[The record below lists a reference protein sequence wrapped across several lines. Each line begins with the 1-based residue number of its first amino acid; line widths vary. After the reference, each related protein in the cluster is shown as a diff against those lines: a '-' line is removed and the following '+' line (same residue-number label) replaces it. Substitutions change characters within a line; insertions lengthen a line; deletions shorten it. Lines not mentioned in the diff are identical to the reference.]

1 MSAIFSSIVDVEFDK
16 FVPDHC
22 QDNLCEI
29 QSAAAGQPA
38 SPHITRRSAVWTV
51 NQVVMVSQ
59 IVMMEVFIILA
70 GHWQK

>member
-38 SPHITRRSAVWTV
+38 SPHITRRSAVWRV
-51 NQVVMVSQ
+51 NQGLISRE
-59 IVMMEVFIILA
+59 IVMMEVFIIPA
-70 GHWQK
+70 GDWQK